1 MLCTS
6 SNCMNVLEEIRQLL
20 AKESSSFLQFT
31 SFLARPR
38 ANESAEDGLVKDVV
52 GEFQGDEDKVML
64 DYCGMFKLYG
74 KHLPT
79 DFVCIEFQAA
89 SGESMPL
96 SCAAI
101 CAAGA
106 CLPLAKMVVH
116 IATWTREFRDMQVSG
131 LVLHSCP
138 PSPPEAMSFFAK
150 SRMQL
155 LGEKSQETA
164 KFMHTLRLAQ
174 EAAETTGQETAQ
186 KFVMSCANKAPQLLG
201 KVIDLVGE
209 DIKSMIATLTDLYSK
224 VTARDAFKS
233 ALDEGILD
241 GSLGASMCND
251 ESVQK
256 IYRFLNFGMD
266 SFTGLKQVMIGISGA
281 GTLLGS
287 SSFDMS
293 GFEVTTATAKAVIQT
308 IQEFSGSHESG
319 AGEDVTL
326 QSIST
331 MVANATM
338 VQACTRELKTGETR
352 TSLVNK
358 AWSGVK
364 KRQWKLHPSLTQ
376 RCTEILS
383 GKAKAG
389 K

>member
-1 MLCTS
+1 
-6 SNCMNVLEEIRQLL
+6 
-20 AKESSSFLQFT
+20 
-31 SFLARPR
+31 
-38 ANESAEDGLVKDVV
+38 
-52 GEFQGDEDKVML
+52 
-64 DYCGMFKLYG
+64 
-74 KHLPT
+74 
-79 DFVCIEFQAA
+79 
-89 SGESMPL
+89 MPL

-116 IATWTREFRDMQVSG
+116 IA
-131 LVLHSCP
+131 
-138 PSPPEAMSFFAK
+138 K
-150 SRMQL
+150 SRTQLFLRTQL

-256 IYRFLNFGMD
+256 IYRFLHFGMD

-287 SSFDMS
+287 GSFDMS

-319 AGEDVTL
+319 AGEEAASEPHSAMYRDFEWQGQGRQVGPHAYGGMRFA
-326 QSIST
+326 SYG
-331 MVANATM
+331 M
-338 VQACTRELKTGETR
+338 
-352 TSLVNK
+352 LVCYVNIGTVCRRFR
-358 AWSGVK
+358 S
-364 KRQWKLHPSLTQ
+364 R
-376 RCTEILS
+376 
-383 GKAKAG
+383 
-389 K
+389 